1 MAAPPRLRVLQVITS
16 LAGGA
21 GLHALQLAQRLDA
34 ARFDVTLA
42 YGTGYPLDAV
52 VQQQR
57 LPHRVLRWQRRLRPW
72 HTAQGLLDLGRLLRD
87 GRFDIVQAHCSLAGA
102 AARALAPLLC
112 ARPHRRLF
120 TVHALAAHEGQPAWR
135 QALLTGVERAL
146 DGLTDH
152 YVVTTRRYRDELRL
166 RGIAAPDKV
175 SVIPLGIAPPA
186 PLPRSEARRRLGLQP
201 DDEVVMFSGR
211 LEPQKGLPVLLQ
223 AWALLQPRR
232 PRARLVVIGDGPQRK
247 ALQAQ
252 VPAGAAGASVLFAG
266 WQADAPALM
275 PAADVFCLPSLW
287 EAYGYVL
294 LEAMA
299 AGVPIVASDV
309 GGIPEALGEGRWG
322 RLCPPGDAQA
332 LAEALLQRLA
342 DPAAGAGTVVAA
354 RRHVQQAH
362 GLHTMVARHA
372 RLYEQLAGD
381 GRPAAARVP
390 PGEVHP

>member
-1 MAAPPRLRVLQVITS
+1 MALPPRLRVLQVITS

-21 GLHALQLAQRLDA
+21 GLHALQLAQQLDP
-34 ARFDVTLA
+34 ARFEVLLA
-42 YGTGYPLDAV
+42 YGPGYPLDAV

-57 LPHRVLRWQRRLRPW
+57 LPHRLLRWQRRLRPW
-72 HTAQGLLDLGRLLRD
+72 HTAQGLMDLARLLHG
-87 GRFDIVQAHCSLAGA
+87 GRFDIVHAHCSLAGA
-102 AARALAPLLC
+102 ATRVLAPLLC
-112 ARPHRRLF
+112 ARPHRLLF
-120 TVHALAAHEGQPAWR
+120 TVHALAAHAGQPAWR

-146 DGLTDH
+146 DGLTDR
-152 YVVTTRRYRDELRL
+152 YVVTTQRYRDELQQ

-175 SVIPLGIAPPA
+175 SVIPLGIAAPA
-186 PLPRSEARRRLGLQP
+186 ELPRAEARRRLGLQP

-223 AWALLQPRR
+223 AWALLQPQR
-232 PRARLVVIGDGPQRK
+232 PRARLVIVGDGPQRAACQ
-247 ALQAQ
+247 AL
-252 VPAGAAGASVLFAG
+252 AGSDSVLWAG
-266 WQADAPALM
+266 WQPDAAALM
-275 PAADVFCLPSLW
+275 SAADLFCLPSLW

-309 GGIPEALGEGRWG
+309 GGIPEALGQGRWG

-332 LAEALLQRLA
+332 LATLLLHTLA
-342 DPAAGAGTVVAA
+342 DPAASAATVAAA
-354 RRHVQQAH
+354 RRHVQQEH

-372 RLYEQLAGD
+372 QLYEQLAGA
-381 GRPAAARVP
+381 GRPAAASAP